1 MASEQ
6 AGPNKAGP
14 NRVAW
19 VTGGAQGIGAAV
31 ARRLAGQGYRVL
43 VSDVNV
49 AGGEEVAAEIG
60 GAFLQ
65 VDVRDASESDAAVAF
80 AVEKFGGIDL
90 AFLNAG
96 VASGFGLE
104 DGFTPEK
111 YRRVMAINLD
121 GVVYG
126 VHAALP
132 ALKARGGGNIIATA
146 SLAGLTAVPFDPLY
160 GANKAAV
167 VGLVRALGPTYAP
180 QGIRINALCPSF
192 ADTAI
197 VADVRDVLIGAG
209 VPLLE
214 VADVVAAFDAILAG
228 DGTGECWYVQVGR
241 EPAPFEFRNVPGPRT
256 DDGGKVPT
264 AAAGAVVPADAVQ
277 KG

>member
-1 MASEQ
+1 MASD
-6 AGPNKAGP
+6 K
-14 NRVAW
+14 VAW

-43 VSDVNV
+43 VSDINV
-49 AGGEEVAAEIG
+49 SAGEAVAAEIG
-60 GAFLQ
+60 GAFYA
-65 VDVRDASESDAAVAF
+65 VDVREPSQSLDAVAF
-80 AVEKFGGIDL
+80 ATERFGGLDL

-104 DGFTPEK
+104 DDFTPEK

-132 ALKARGGGNIIATA
+132 ALKARGGGNIVATA

-167 VGLVRALGPTYAP
+167 VGLVRALGPAYAP

-197 VADVRDVLIGAG
+197 VAGVKDVLTSNG

-214 VADVVAAFDAILAG
+214 VADVVRAFDGILAG
-228 DGTGECWYVQVGR
+228 DGAGECWFVQVGR
-241 EPAPFEFRNVPGPRT
+241 PAEPFAFRNVPGPRT
-256 DDGGKVPT
+256 
-264 AAAGAVVPADAVQ
+264 AAGDKAPSADADVQ
-277 KG
+277 VTAFGKEA

>member
-1 MASEQ
+1 MAERD
-6 AGPNKAGP
+6 K
-14 NRVAW
+14 VAW
-19 VTGGAQGIGAAV
+19 VTGGANGFGAAV
-31 ARRLAGQGYRVL
+31 SRRLANQGFRVL
-43 VSDVNV
+43 VTDVDV
-49 AGGEEVAAEIG
+49 AGGENVAAEVG
-60 GAFLQ
+60 GVFRRC
-65 VDVRDASESDAAVAF
+65 DVGEPADSLAAVQA
-80 AVEKFGGIDL
+80 AVDEFGGLDL

-104 DGFTPEK
+104 EGFSPEA
-111 YRRVMAINLD
+111 YRRVMSINLD

-132 ALKARGGGNIIATA
+132 ALKTRGGGDIIATA

-167 VGLVRALGPTYAP
+167 VGLVRALGPYYGP

-197 VADVRDVLIGAG
+197 VAGVKDVLVDNG
-209 VPLLE
+209 VLILD
-214 VADVVAAFDAILAG
+214 VDDVVTAFDAILAG
-228 DGTGECWYVQVGR
+228 EGTGDCWFVQVGR
-241 EPAPFEFRNVPGPRT
+241 PAEPFAFRHVPGPRT
-256 DDGGKVPT
+256 KAGDKAP
-264 AAAGAVVPADAVQ
+264 AANTDIQVGAVGSAAR

>member
-1 MASEQ
+1 MAAEQ
-6 AGPNKAGP
+6 PAA
-14 NRVAW
+14 VAW

-31 ARRLAGQGYRVL
+31 SRRLAGAGYRVL

-49 AGGEEVAAEIG
+49 SGGEAVAAEIG
-60 GAFLQ
+60 GAFYQ
-65 VDVRDASESDAAVAF
+65 VDVREAAQSEAAVGF
-80 AVEKFGGIDL
+80 AVDRFGRLDL

-104 DGFTPEK
+104 DDFTPEA
-111 YRRVMAINLD
+111 YRRVMGINLD

-132 ALKARGGGNIIATA
+132 ALKASGGGDIIATA

-167 VGLVRALGPTYAP
+167 VGLVRALGPAYAP

-197 VADVRDVLIGAG
+197 VANVREVLTSNG

-228 DGTGECWYVQVGR
+228 TGSGECWYVQVGR
-241 EPAPFEFRNVPGPRT
+241 PAEPFAFRRVPGPRT
-256 DDGGKVPT
+256 EEGDPAPSADTNIQVEAVAP
-264 AAAGAVVPADAVQ
+264 AAQ

>member
-1 MASEQ
+1 MASERV
-6 AGPNKAGP
+6 GPDK
-14 NRVAW
+14 VAW

-31 ARRLAGQGYRVL
+31 ARRLAGQGYKVL

-49 AGGEEVAAEIG
+49 AGGEAVAAEIG
-60 GAFLQ
+60 GAFQ
-65 VDVRDASESDAAVAF
+65 EVDVREPEQSVAAVAT
-80 AVEKFGGIDL
+80 AVEKFGGLDL

-96 VASGFGLE
+96 VATGFDLE
-104 DGFTPEK
+104 EGFTPEQ

-132 ALKARGGGNIIATA
+132 ALKARGGGDIVATA
-146 SLAGLTAVPFDPLY
+146 SLAGLTAVPFDPIY

-180 QGIRINALCPSF
+180 QGIRVNALCPSF

-197 VADVRDVLIGAG
+197 VAGVRDVLIDNG

-214 VADVVAAFDAILAG
+214 VAEVVAAFDQILAG
-228 DGTGECWYVQVGR
+228 DGAGECWYVQVGR
-241 EPAPFEFRNVPGPRT
+241 PAEPFGFRNIPGPRT
-256 DDGGKVPT
+256 PAGDKAPSADTTIQVHAVAP
-264 AAAGAVVPADAVQ
+264 AAQ